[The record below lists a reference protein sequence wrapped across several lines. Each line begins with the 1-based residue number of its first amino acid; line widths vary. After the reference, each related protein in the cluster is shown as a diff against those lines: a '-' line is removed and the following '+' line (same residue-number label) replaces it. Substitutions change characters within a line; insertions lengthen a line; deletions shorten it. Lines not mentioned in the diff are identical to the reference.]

1 MLQNTMKFS
10 NYSELGCLLKKVGQ
24 AIQDYLGKNFFN
36 PFLWI
41 SLLTGFLVTD
51 NGRDRPNFHSPIFL
65 LEMYLDFIHQ
75 RLLPEIERL
84 TSKYAVWWS
93 FKPTS
98 PLKEF
103 LEKYHYKF
111 EDYFLPSTLVDT
123 LCQIIE
129 NQYMLIEGNSTLVI
143 PDKELQSC
151 FPAWMFLKKDLMY
164 HCADHIIVASQ
175 ETSTRLQNENIAKD
189 FYVSSPINL
198 LFQDS
203 TSKFWVHPLLNTLL
217 NQNAQ
222 VAYSWNDLHFLFL
235 DFCTTNSDHFSRV
248 NENIISI
255 HPDSEL
261 FELFRFNYFHL
272 DQCDDILKQAIFF
285 LGRTNTLQKLWKHKT
300 FNGISEKEV
309 NEVCSFIDDVINSNH
324 HLSAQSYISAIQL

>member
-1 MLQNTMKFS
+1 M
-10 NYSELGCLLKKVGQ
+10 
-24 AIQDYLGKNFFN
+24 
-36 PFLWI
+36 

-51 NGRDRPNFHSPIFL
+51 NGRDRPNFHSPVFL

-272 DQCDDILKQAIFF
+272 DQCDDILKQTIFF

-324 HLSAQSYISAIQL
+324 HLSAQSYISTIQL